1 MGKERA
7 GGSTGTPTKSEKVKE
22 RYMIWRERKWKVEV
36 GKVQRR
42 LGYPAAKVQWCIAE
56 RETPHWQRNQYSGTE
71 LEVLL
76 LLLLL
81 LCTF

>member
-1 MGKERA
+1 MVQHPVDHFTNLNAPSGETGVGKERA

-42 LGYPAAKVQWCIAE
+42 FGYPAANVQWCFAE
-56 RETPHWQRNQYSGTE
+56 RETPH
-71 LEVLL
+71 
-76 LLLLL
+76 
-81 LCTF
+81 